1 MKKIT
6 YLFLVFLLLTTCQ
19 KQKETKIEKSEF
31 TVLFTGGS
39 EADVLIKDEGIE
51 SSDIYDYKLSM
62 IEKLREDDKKVLLFN
77 TGNLFNNSKLSSPL
91 NRNDREA
98 YANFILDLF
107 KGLEMTAINASIE
120 DFMIDEDF
128 LSSHKDSVEFAM
140 ISSNVFNTVTGK
152 PPLFEFHVR
161 KIAGIRVGIFG
172 LTSAIDNTPAS
183 IEVRDPLE
191 IAGLMAKVLGKVADL
206 TIALSNMPL
215 EMNMALADSVSNI
228 DLIIGHHDGEIMLN
242 PKIVNGIPI
251 YMIGLK
257 GGEMGRIDL
266 KLSNMRLALTD
277 VTAKM
282 VEAPNTVSFRI
293 IDLSEDIPSN

>member
-91 NRNDREA
+91 NQKDREA

-172 LTSAIDNTPAS
+172 LTSPDNETLAL
-183 IEVRDPLE
+183 LE
-191 IAGLMAKVLGKVADL
+191 IRQPFKIAKLMANILGRIADL

-215 EMNMALADSVSNI
+215 EMNMALADSVDNI
-228 DLIIGHHDGEIMLN
+228 DLIIGQQDGEIPLN
-242 PKIVNGIPI
+242 PLIVNGTPI
-251 YMIGLK
+251 YMTGQR
-257 GGEMGRIDL
+257 GREMGRIDL
-266 KLSNMRLALTD
+266 QLSNMRLGLTD
-277 VTAKM
+277 ITARKA
-282 VEAPNTVSFRI
+282 VATNSASFSL
-293 IDLSEDIPSN
+293 IDLAENTP

>member
-91 NRNDREA
+91 NQNDREA

-140 ISSNVFNTVTGK
+140 ISSNVFNTFTGK

-172 LTSAIDNTPAS
+172 LTTAIDNTPAS

-215 EMNMALADSVSNI
+215 EMNITLADSVNNI
-228 DLIIGHHDGEIMLN
+228 DLIIGQQDGEISNN
-242 PKIVNGIPI
+242 PIIRNNTPI
-251 YMIGLK
+251 YMTGLDAQQ
-257 GGEMGRIDL
+257 MG
-266 KLSNMRLALTD
+266 K
-277 VTAKM
+277 
-282 VEAPNTVSFRI
+282 
-293 IDLSEDIPSN
+293 IDLSLSDMRSGLIDITLKEVKVPNSAFFSLIDLAENKP

>member
-91 NRNDREA
+91 NQNDREA

-140 ISSNVFNTVTGK
+140 ISSNVFNTFTGK
-152 PPLFEFHVR
+152 PHLFEFNVR
-161 KIAGIRVGIFG
+161 KIA
-172 LTSAIDNTPAS
+172 
-183 IEVRDPLE
+183 
-191 IAGLMAKVLGKVADL
+191 
-206 TIALSNMPL
+206 
-215 EMNMALADSVSNI
+215 
-228 DLIIGHHDGEIMLN
+228 
-242 PKIVNGIPI
+242 
-251 YMIGLK
+251 
-257 GGEMGRIDL
+257 
-266 KLSNMRLALTD
+266 
-277 VTAKM
+277 
-282 VEAPNTVSFRI
+282 
-293 IDLSEDIPSN
+293 